1 MSHCRNA
8 GRVLFAAITVGVIVF
23 CSCALYAQ
31 ETPKSEL
38 FVGYQWLNPGG
49 TVPKGFQPFNS
60 PVGIKPPSL
69 GKGLGASYTY
79 NFTKIL
85 GLEGD
90 VGTNWNDFGRETT
103 LSFGPR
109 LTWRQEHVNLFIHGL
124 LGYNRFSNPGF
135 DPNNGFGAIGGGG
148 MDLKVIKALSI
159 RVFQAD
165 YVWAQHHYPDSE
177 VPPAFNDLQ
186 RPTLRGAR
194 LRTGFVFNFGGEPEL
209 NPVANCSVQPS
220 EVMVGEPVTATVSTA
235 NFNPK
240 HTLAYSWSGNGGKVT
255 GNNTTASIDTNGVSG
270 GGYTVTAHVTDPKKK
285 TGGEASCTAN
295 YTVKEPPKNPPTMS
309 LSASPTSV
317 QAGTPISIT
326 ANCTSPDN
334 VPVTVSGWTATGGS
348 VSGTGN
354 GATLTTTGAS
364 PGPITVSATCTD
376 SRGLTAPATTA
387 QVTVEKPPLPEVN
400 KEVEARLALGHSIYF
415 PTAQPTVQKPDGGLL
430 TSQEQTLNEL
440 ASDFREYLKA
450 RPDAHLILEGH
461 ADRRGSVEYNEALS
475 QRRVDRTKNYL
486 VERGVPADHIDTKA
500 LGKQH
505 NLTDAEVKASIAGNP
520 TITAEERKRILRNE
534 LTIILASNRRVDV
547 TLSTT
552 GQTSV
557 KQFPFNAADSLTL
570 IGGREKPKPAP
581 AAKKPAA
588 RKPPAKR
595 KQ

>member
-1 MSHCRNA
+1 MSHCRNT
-8 GRVLFAAITVGVIVF
+8 GRVLFAAIAVGIIVSL
-23 CSCALYAQ
+23 SCALSAQ

-38 FVGYQWLNPGG
+38 FIGYQWLNPGG
-49 TVPKGFQPFNS
+49 TVPEAFQSPNA
-60 PVGIKPPSL
+60 PVGIKPPSM
-69 GKGLGASYTY
+69 GKGFGSSYTY

-90 VGTNWNDFGRETT
+90 FGHNWNDFGYETT
-103 LSFGPR
+103 LSVGPK
-109 LTWRQEHVNLFIHGL
+109 LTWRQENVNLFIHGL
-124 LGYNRFSNPGF
+124 MGYNRFVENGI
-135 DPNNGFGAIGGGG
+135 DPRNGFGLIGGGG
-148 MDLKVIKALSI
+148 MDLKVIKQLSI
-159 RVFQAD
+159 RVFEAD
-165 YVWAQHHYPDSE
+165 YVWAQHHFDD
-177 VPPAFNDLQ
+177 VVAPAFNDLQ

-194 LRTGFVFNFGGEPEL
+194 LRTGFVFNFGGAPEAV
-209 NPVANCSVQPS
+209 PVANCSVQPS
-220 EVMVGEPVTATVSTA
+220 EVMVGEPITATVSTS

-240 HTLAYSWSGNGGKVT
+240 HALTYAWSGNGGKVT
-255 GNNTTASIDTNGVSG
+255 GNNTTASIDTNGVAG
-270 GGYTVTAHVTDPKKK
+270 GNYTVTAHVTDPKTKHN
-285 TGGEASCTAN
+285 GEASCSAN
-295 YTVKEPPKNPPTMS
+295 YTVKEPPKNPPTLS

-317 QAGTPISIT
+317 QAGTPSSIT

-348 VSGTGN
+348 VSGSGN
-354 GATLTTTGAS
+354 TATLTTSGAS

-376 SRGLTAPATTA
+376 SRGLTAPATNA

-430 TSQEQTLNEL
+430 ASQEQTLSQL
-440 ASDFREYLKA
+440 ADDFKEYLKA

-486 VERGVPADHIDTKA
+486 VEHGVPADHIDTKA

-505 NLTDAEVKASIAGNP
+505 NLTDAEVKESIAGNP

-570 IGGREKPKPAP
+570 IGGREKPKAAP

-588 RKPPAKR
+588 KKAPAK
-595 KQ
+595 KK